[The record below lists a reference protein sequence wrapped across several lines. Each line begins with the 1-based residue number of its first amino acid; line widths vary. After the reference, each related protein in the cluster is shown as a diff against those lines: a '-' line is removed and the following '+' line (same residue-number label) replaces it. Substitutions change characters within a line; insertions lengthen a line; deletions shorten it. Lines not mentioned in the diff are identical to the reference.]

1 MNLLL
6 RVTVLVEVP
15 TGLCLLLMPGVIL
28 TLLLGVQNAATET
41 LLAGRIAG
49 AALLG
54 FGVAIWLTRKDTS
67 QPVRR
72 GLVTGITLYTV
83 AAAVLLAYAGIVL
96 KMIGVLLWPG
106 FVFHAGFAVWC
117 LMCLARSSLTE

>member
-1 MNLLL
+1 MSLLL
-6 RVTVLVEVP
+6 RVAVFVEVP
-15 TGLCLLLMPGVIL
+15 TGLCLLLVPGLIL
-28 TLLLGVQNAATET
+28 GLLLGVQYAVAET

-54 FGVAIWLTRKDTS
+54 FGLAIWLTRRDTS
-67 QPVRR
+67 QLVQR

-96 KMIGVLLWPG
+96 KMVGSLLWPG

-117 LMCLARSSLTE
+117 FRCLARSWRAE

>member
-1 MNLLL
+1 MSLLL
-6 RVTVLVEVP
+6 RVAVFVEVP
-15 TGLCLLLMPGVIL
+15 TGLCLLLVPGLIL
-28 TLLLGVQNAATET
+28 GLLLGVQHAVAET

-54 FGVAIWLTRKDTS
+54 FGLAIWLTRSTS
-67 QPVRR
+67 QVVQR

-96 KMIGVLLWPG
+96 KMIGSLLWPG
-106 FVFHAGFAVWC
+106 FVFHVGFAVWC
-117 LMCLARSSLTE
+117 FMCLARSWWAE

>member
-1 MNLLL
+1 MSLLL
-6 RVTVLVEVP
+6 LVAVFVEVP
-15 TGLCLLLMPGVIL
+15 TGLCLLLVPGLIL
-28 TLLLGVQNAATET
+28 SLLLGVQHAVAET

-54 FGVAIWLTRKDTS
+54 FGSAIWLMRREMS
-67 QPVRR
+67 QLVQR

-96 KMIGVLLWPG
+96 KMVGSVLWPA
-106 FVFHAGFAVWC
+106 FVFHIGFAVWC
-117 LMCLARSSLTE
+117 FICLARSWLAE